1 MIMRDALPP
10 CRIASP
16 QIDAE
21 GLADD
26 QCWQSV
32 QIQFA
37 NAPVDDQVAHYPKQ
51 DETVETSIENAV
63 IEPEIKSANSDVHEF
78 AGRYEDKAATI
89 FRLLPPI
96 NRQRHQRAQTIMP
109 QNRINRKDSIL

>member
-26 QCWQSV
+26 QCGQSV
-32 QIQFA
+32 QIHFA
-37 NAPVDDQVAHYPKQ
+37 NAPVDDQVTHYPKQ
-51 DETVETSIENAV
+51 DETVETSQ
-63 IEPEIKSANSDVHEF
+63 KSN
-78 AGRYEDKAATI
+78 RPMATSLSSQVAMKT
-89 FRLLPPI
+89 RG
-96 NRQRHQRAQTIMP
+96 Q
-109 QNRINRKDSIL
+109 